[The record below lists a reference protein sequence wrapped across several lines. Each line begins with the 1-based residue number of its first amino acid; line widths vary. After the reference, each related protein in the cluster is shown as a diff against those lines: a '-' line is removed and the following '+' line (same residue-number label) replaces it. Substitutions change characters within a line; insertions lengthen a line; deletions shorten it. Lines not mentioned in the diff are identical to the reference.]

1 MSPDDIHSLAKMD
14 VFFTSYLLL
23 IVLSQFISKE
33 LMRSEGQR
41 LIPKTLGKDMEY
53 YNKLEYPTDEE
64 KDMLDLAFGLT
75 GKFIPLP

>member
-1 MSPDDIHSLAKMD
+1 
-14 VFFTSYLLL
+14 
-23 IVLSQFISKE
+23 
-33 LMRSEGQR
+33 MRSEGQR